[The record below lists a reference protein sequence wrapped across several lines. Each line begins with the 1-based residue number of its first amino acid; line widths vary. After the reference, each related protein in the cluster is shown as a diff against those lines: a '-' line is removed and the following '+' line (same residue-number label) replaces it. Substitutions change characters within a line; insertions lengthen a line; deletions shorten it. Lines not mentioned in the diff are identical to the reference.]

1 MSTTPAENDSE
12 ESHKKVFPFE
22 ELCQQFQD
30 EWKSDQIPSLSE
42 YLDRVSSSNQF
53 GVFGELLRIEFEYRS
68 NLAVPQKEL
77 VEYVEEYPQFKPII
91 RDIWDA
97 VFDNSFDIDRTQSI
111 HDTANDVMNT
121 TRRDDSGSFSHPPC
135 LQVEYKENMP
145 LNVGEYDVEGLIAK
159 GGMGSVYRARHRTLD
174 RLAAIK
180 IMKPEAS
187 TERFIREAKLLAKIK
202 SPHVVGIY
210 DYSLSPL
217 GQPVIVM
224 EWVDGVDLKQI
235 IKEQDQPID
244 EEKVAGWM
252 EQVSRGLSAA
262 SKIGVIHRD
271 VKPSNILFDQNGM
284 AMIADFGLARA
295 GEVASD
301 HSLGGGVMGT
311 PLYMAPEQAE
321 DSKNTDT
328 RSDIYSFGGAFYHAL
343 TGRPP
348 FEGETAFS
356 ILFKHKMEHIV
367 PPKSINPKVSD
378 RLNEII
384 ERCLA
389 KSPRDRFQSFDEI
402 TNQLTATKHEES
414 SPWEAGDSK
423 IMRSFVSMYNDR
435 RATYIRHPEKL
446 KKADVYYFPNGRRLE
461 IIAGDITEQHVDA
474 IVSSTNCYLSL
485 RSGLA
490 AKIKKAGGPLVEF
503 DVRRLAINPVPGGR
517 VVVTPGAELMSLY
530 VFHAVIKNDITGVT
544 PSRDILSEVITN
556 SLYQATTLNIESIA
570 FPLIGTNDSA
580 FPIEVCLDTMFR
592 NLVRRLLSDATSLK
606 VAKIILWGQK
616 EDEFEQIE
624 ENSSPPHS

>member
-1 MSTTPAENDSE
+1 
-12 ESHKKVFPFE
+12 
-22 ELCQQFQD
+22 
-30 EWKSDQIPSLSE
+30 
-42 YLDRVSSSNQF
+42 
-53 GVFGELLRIEFEYRS
+53 
-68 NLAVPQKEL
+68 
-77 VEYVEEYPQFKPII
+77 
-91 RDIWDA
+91 
-97 VFDNSFDIDRTQSI
+97 
-111 HDTANDVMNT
+111 
-121 TRRDDSGSFSHPPC
+121 
-135 LQVEYKENMP
+135 
-145 LNVGEYDVEGLIAK
+145 
-159 GGMGSVYRARHRTLD
+159 
-174 RLAAIK
+174 
-180 IMKPEAS
+180 
-187 TERFIREAKLLAKIK
+187 
-202 SPHVVGIY
+202 
-210 DYSLSPL
+210 
-217 GQPVIVM
+217 
-224 EWVDGVDLKQI
+224 
-235 IKEQDQPID
+235 
-244 EEKVAGWM
+244 M

-367 PPKSINPKVSD
+367 PPKSINPKISD